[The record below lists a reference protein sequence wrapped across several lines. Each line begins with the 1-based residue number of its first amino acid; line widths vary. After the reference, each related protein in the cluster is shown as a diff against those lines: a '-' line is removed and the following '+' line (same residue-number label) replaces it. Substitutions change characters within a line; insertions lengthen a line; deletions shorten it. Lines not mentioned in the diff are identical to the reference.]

1 MTSNVENNDDT
12 MYISRSKVVNIG
24 GQQCNLPGSA
34 SCRGFGSLLAE
45 QATKLNRDK
54 NKSHSKG

>member
-1 MTSNVENNDDT
+1 